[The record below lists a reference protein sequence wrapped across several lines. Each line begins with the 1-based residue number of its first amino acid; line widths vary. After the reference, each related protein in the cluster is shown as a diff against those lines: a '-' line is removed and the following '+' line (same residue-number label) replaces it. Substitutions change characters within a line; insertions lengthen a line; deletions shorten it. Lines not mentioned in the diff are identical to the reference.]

1 MKSCLNLNTN
11 FVPDWYS
18 NTSDRKDQSKLSK
31 VPHQVAVKT
40 LIRKCRRSVGLG
52 TRTVALCG
60 DGANLPPTV
69 LHCLASCG
77 VTVHAAFGTP
87 ETCGL
92 LTANIPKRFCK
103 LGTVGKQLPG
113 VSLKLQND
121 CDEKS
126 IDVKSRSG
134 FMGYLNRE
142 AENKVGLFNM
152 HQINQ

>member
-1 MKSCLNLNTN
+1 M
-11 FVPDWYS
+11 
-18 NTSDRKDQSKLSK
+18 
-31 VPHQVAVKT
+31 KT
-40 LIRKCRRSVGLG
+40 LIRKCRRTVGLG
-52 TRTVALCG
+52 SRTVALCR
-60 DGANLPPTV
+60 DGGRLPPSV

-77 VTVHAAFGTP
+77 VTVHATFGTP

-92 LTANIPKRFCK
+92 VTANIPKRFCK

-142 AENKVGLFNM
+142 AENKVGLFIVPHTLSNTGTGLSSS
-152 HQINQ
+152 

>member
-1 MKSCLNLNTN
+1 M
-11 FVPDWYS
+11 
-18 NTSDRKDQSKLSK
+18 
-31 VPHQVAVKT
+31 KT

-52 TRTVALCG
+52 SRTVALCR
-60 DGANLPPTV
+60 DGGRLPPSV

-92 LTANIPKRFCK
+92 VTANIPKRFCK

-126 IDVKSRSG
+126 IDVKCRSG

-142 AENKVGLFNM
+142 AENKVGLFIV
-152 HQINQ
+152 HQDA

>member
-1 MKSCLNLNTN
+1 M
-11 FVPDWYS
+11 
-18 NTSDRKDQSKLSK
+18 
-31 VPHQVAVKT
+31 KT

-52 TRTVALCG
+52 SRTVALCR
-60 DGANLPPTV
+60 DGGRLPPSV

-77 VTVHAAFGTP
+77 VTVHATFGTP

-92 LTANIPKRFCK
+92 VTANIPKRFCK

-142 AENKVGLFNM
+142 AENKVGLF
-152 HQINQ
+152 INIQHPV